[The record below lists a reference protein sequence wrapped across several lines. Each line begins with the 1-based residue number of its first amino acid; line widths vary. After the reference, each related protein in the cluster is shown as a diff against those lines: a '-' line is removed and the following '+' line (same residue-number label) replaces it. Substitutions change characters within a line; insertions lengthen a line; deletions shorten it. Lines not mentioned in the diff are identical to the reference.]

1 MIYLDSAATT
11 QSFGDCRLPHGMQL
25 LGNPSSRTHRIGI
38 QTRNHVERSR
48 ESLAELIGV
57 PVGGVIFTSG
67 ASESASILI
76 DRLSQTTNL
85 SADEKSHS
93 CVRRYS
99 LNPSERESES
109 WFFGIAVNNETGIV
123 EDYRAEIW
131 DVTQA
136 LCKVGGSLWE
146 ESKFIFG
153 SAHKFHGPLGLGF
166 IATYDVGCFELL
178 RTQSDHSQERGIR
191 PGTLNAP
198 AIIQTGEVAK
208 WMLKNGDEYRAK
220 LKHLQFTFES
230 KIKSLTD
237 CWIIG
242 ADQERAPH
250 ITSLNLPGVDN
261 EALIAAVN
269 DRLAIASGSACT
281 SEKVEPSHVLMA
293 MFNDREIADT
303 TVRISYGW
311 FNTEAEV
318 LEAAEIIAKASETI
332 RSFSL

>member
-1 MIYLDSAATT
+1 MPNDNAY
-11 QSFGDCRLPHGMQL
+11 QCGYFG
-25 LGNPSSRTHRIGI
+25 NASSRTHPIGI
-38 QTRNHVERSR
+38 QVRKKVEQAREHV
-48 ESLAELIGV
+48 AELLGLE
-57 PVGGVIFTSG
+57 GTRLIFSSG
-67 ASESASILI
+67 ATESANILI
-76 DRLSQTTNL
+76 ERLSSVKTLWMDNT
-85 SADEKSHS
+85 SHP
-93 CVRRYS
+93 CVRRHG
-99 LNPSERESES
+99 LNLSEIHSNDWRV
-109 WFFGIAVNNETGIV
+109 GILVNNETGII
-123 EDYRAEIW
+123 DFSNSKIL
-131 DVTQA
+131 DVTQGVA
-136 LCKVGGSLWE
+136 KVRPEYWQTST
-146 ESKFIFG
+146 FIFG
-153 SAHKFHGPLGLGF
+153 SAHKFHAPLGIGF
-166 IATYDVGCFELL
+166 IGTSDVGNWELIRENAHL
-178 RTQSDHSQERGIR
+178 SQERGIR

-220 LKHLQFTFES
+220 LKHLQSTFEN

-318 LEAAEIIAKASETI
+318 LEAAEIIAKAAETI